1 MLFRFGFGFLLG
13 SSGVGLLRVRRRHN
27 LSLLKRV
34 EFLQNWLEL
43 VFLLLKVQL
52 HTGEKREGR
61 I

>member
-13 SSGVGLLRVRRRHN
+13 SCGVGLLRVRRRYN
-27 LSLLKRV
+27 LSFLKRM
-34 EFLQNWLEL
+34 EFPQNWLEL

-52 HTGEKREGR
+52 HTGKKREGR